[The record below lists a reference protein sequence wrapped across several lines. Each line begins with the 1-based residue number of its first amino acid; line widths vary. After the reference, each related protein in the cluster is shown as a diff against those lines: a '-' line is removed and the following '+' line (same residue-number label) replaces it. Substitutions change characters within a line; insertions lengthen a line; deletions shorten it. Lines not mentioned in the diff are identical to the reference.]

1 MRGTRTAHMVQVRV
15 FFLYSVIP
23 ENHYTK
29 PKFDPYKHGVDV
41 ASKIWLALVTVHVIL
56 YFGKDLGK

>member
-1 MRGTRTAHMVQVRV
+1 
-15 FFLYSVIP
+15 
-23 ENHYTK
+23 
-29 PKFDPYKHGVDV
+29 V